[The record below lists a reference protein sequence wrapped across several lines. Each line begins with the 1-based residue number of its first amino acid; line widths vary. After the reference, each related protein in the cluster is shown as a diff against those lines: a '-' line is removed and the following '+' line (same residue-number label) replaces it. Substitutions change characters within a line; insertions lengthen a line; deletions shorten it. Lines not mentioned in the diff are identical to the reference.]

1 MCTCV
6 RTCWSSVSMD
16 NTSAC
21 FNHSISNSSDDD
33 PARDVFLPSLPTFLI
48 SVMGLPGNLLVI
60 VVYVDNMTTS
70 TRVYMF
76 ALAVA
81 DFVSCCSGIILTRAP
96 INFILVQIVIFV
108 SDISIAVSC
117 VLLAFMSVER
127 LIAVSRPHKFSLNAS
142 RAKKAL
148 MVILLTTIAV
158 KTPLTLAYIFRYR
171 LFHIIVSFCVIF
183 TSVSIMTVSYLLMA
197 VVLLR
202 KARASRVK
210 IGVHVDPPLREPE
223 ASTSRTADATT
234 SGQAKSTAAY
244 SVPSATKQVKAYKD
258 VGLLFT
264 ITTVFVLC
272 WIPKWLTYF
281 RVTLSKDVTHIFMLN
296 SLVNPFIYSIV
307 SAMFRRNV
315 RQLYSKIVA
324 RLTYCYR

>member
-1 MCTCV
+1 
-6 RTCWSSVSMD
+6 MD
-16 NTSAC
+16 NTSQWAHAVC
-21 FNHSISNSSDDD
+21 FNHNISNSSDDET
-33 PARDVFLPSLPTFLI
+33 ARDVFLRSLPTFVI
-48 SVMGLPGNLLVI
+48 SVMGLPANLLVI
-60 VVYVDNMTTS
+60 VVYVHNMTTS

-81 DFVSCCSGIILTRAP
+81 DFVSCSCGIILTRAP
-96 INFILVQIVIFV
+96 INFILVQMVIFV
-108 SDISIAVSC
+108 SDVSIAVSC
-117 VLLAFMSVER
+117 VLLAFISLER

-148 MVILLTTIAV
+148 MVIFLTTIAV
-158 KTPLTLAYIFRYR
+158 KTPLTLAYLFHYR
-171 LFHIIVSFCVIF
+171 LFHVIVAFCVIF
-183 TSVSIMTVSYLLMA
+183 TSIIIMTVSYLLMA

-202 KARASRVK
+202 KARASRVR
-210 IGVHVDPPLREPE
+210 IGVHVDLPLRQPE

-234 SGQAKSTAAY
+234 SGPAKSTAAY
-244 SVPSATKQVKAYKD
+244 SAQSTSKQVKAYKD

-281 RVTLSKDVTHIFMLN
+281 KMAISKDVTHIFILN

-307 SAMFRRNV
+307 SAMFRRDV
-315 RQLYSKIVA
+315 CQLYSKIVA